1 MAVAGTLKYDTKL
14 DTKDYQKGLDKISSA
29 SKTAFKGMA
38 IAGTLATTAIAS
50 IVTLAVKSYAE
61 YEQLV
66 GGVDTLFKDSSKKV
80 QEYANEAYKTAGL
93 SANAYMST
101 ITSFSASLLQGL
113 DGDTVKASEYANQAI
128 IDMSDNANKMG
139 TDITMIQNA
148 YQGFAKQ
155 NYMMLDNLKLGY
167 GGTKTEMERLIE
179 DANKVKV
186 ANGEMGNLSI
196 ESFAD
201 VTKAINIM
209 QTELGITGTTA
220 KEASTTITGSLG
232 AMQSAWNNL
241 LTGISDANQDTSE
254 LIDNLIGS
262 VSTFGENI
270 LPVIEQALIGV
281 GDLIETLFPVI
292 MERIPQIIDDILPS
306 LINSGLAIL
315 QSLLK
320 GIQDNLPLIVSG
332 TLSVILTLLTTVIE
346 MLPQIIEMGITVLI
360 ELMNGIT
367 QTIPKLIPVVM
378 ECIKTILKII
388 IDNLPL
394 IINAGID
401 LLLAL
406 ILGIVDAIPE
416 LIDTILDSIGVI
428 IATLLRPDMLTKL
441 IMAGVQILVAVIVGL
456 IQAIPKLIF
465 AIPKIF
471 VAMIKGF
478 ATMDWKQIGMN
489 MLQGI
494 VNGFTNIGNIIW
506 NAIKKVG
513 NSMLSGIKKFF
524 GIASPSKL
532 MADKIGKFIPA
543 GIGVGIEANTDSALD
558 AIDDM
563 NDEIMN
569 KMKQAVN
576 IETAKSSFSGTSG
589 SVSQILTA
597 NGTTTVNLNNETYL
611 DGEKVYENQKTVT
624 AKKNL
629 QYQFA

>member
-1 MAVAGTLKYDTKL
+1 
-14 DTKDYQKGLDKISSA
+14 
-29 SKTAFKGMA
+29 
-38 IAGTLATTAIAS
+38 
-50 IVTLAVKSYAE
+50 
-61 YEQLV
+61 
-66 GGVDTLFKDSSKKV
+66 
-80 QEYANEAYKTAGL
+80 
-93 SANAYMST
+93 
-101 ITSFSASLLQGL
+101 
-113 DGDTVKASEYANQAI
+113 
-128 IDMSDNANKMG
+128 
-139 TDITMIQNA
+139 
-148 YQGFAKQ
+148 
-155 NYMMLDNLKLGY
+155 
-167 GGTKTEMERLIE
+167 MERLIE
-179 DANKVKV
+179 DANKVKI

-220 KEASTTITGSLG
+220 LEASTTITGSLG
-232 AMQSAWNNL
+232 AMKSAWSNL
-241 LTGISDANQDTSE
+241 LTGIADANQDTAV
-254 LIDNLIGS
+254 LIDNLISS
-262 VSTFGENI
+262 VSTFGENV
-270 LPVIEQALIGV
+270 LPIIEQALIGV
-281 GDLIETLFPVI
+281 GNLIETLFPVI
-292 MERIPQIIDDILPS
+292 MERIPQIIGDILPS

-320 GIQDNLPLIVSG
+320 GIQDNLPLIVS
-332 TLSVILTLLTTVIE
+332 SVLDIVATIVKSLLK
-346 MLPQIIEMGITVLI
+346 MLPQILQMGITLLI
-360 ELMNGIT
+360 ELAMGIT
-367 QTIPKLIPVVM
+367 KALPELIPVIM
-378 ECIKTILKII
+378 DCIKTILKVI

-394 IINAGID
+394 IINAGIE

-465 AIPKIF
+465 AIPKILA
-471 VAMIKGF
+471 AMIKGF
-478 ATMDWKQIGMN
+478 KEMDWGQIGKN
-489 MLQGI
+489 ILQGI
-494 VNGFTNIGNIIW
+494 VNGFTNIGNIVW
-506 NAIKKVG
+506 NAVKKVG

-543 GIGVGIEANTDSALD
+543 GIGVGIEANTDSAIQ

-563 NDEIMN
+563 NDEIMD

-597 NGTTTVNLNNETYL
+597 NGSTTVNLNNETYL